1 MSRALI
7 SALSG
12 LTLLLAMKAIPAAN
26 EEAPSVYSGL
36 QGQVLL
42 ENDKVRVEKYLLAP
56 GQSTGR
62 HTHFSDQLLVFI
74 TGGVLR
80 SAAGRPTLWRDGRV
94 AWEKADEASD
104 DGSTNVGSTP
114 VEMIWVRLKQPSH
127 TGAPASAAPRDYHLN
142 YPNIPG
148 EDLLE
153 NDRLVV
159 QRFLVQPGQWEGVHA
174 HRPNMLYIHVKGG
187 QWGERTYKQPEHSSG
202 PFSPDGSVGWMR
214 IVDITEGHE
223 SHNEGSN
230 PIDLIWVTLK
240 D

>member
-1 MSRALI
+1 MSRAFFAAA
-7 SALSG
+7 SAAS
-12 LTLLLAMKAIPAAN
+12 LLLAMNAAPAAN
-26 EEAPSVYSGL
+26 QEVAPVYSAL

-62 HTHFSDQLLVFI
+62 HTRVSDQLLVF
-74 TGGVLR
+74 TKGGMLR
-80 SAAGRPTLWRDGRV
+80 SAAGRATLWRDGRV
-94 AWEKADEASD
+94 LFEPAGETAD
-104 DGSTNVGSTP
+104 DGSTNVGSSP
-114 VEMIWVRLKQPSH
+114 IEMIWVRLKQAPH
-127 TGAPASAAPRDYHLN
+127 TGAPARDYHLN

-159 QRFLVQPGQWEGVHA
+159 QRFLIQPGQWEGVHA

-187 QWGERTYKQPEHSSG
+187 QWGERTYKQPEHPSG
-202 PFSPDGSVGWMR
+202 PRSDDGSVGWMR
-214 IVDITEGHE
+214 IVDISEGHE
-223 SHNEGSN
+223 SRNEGSE

>member
-1 MSRALI
+1 MSRAFGCAI
-7 SALSG
+7 SAVA
-12 LTLLLAMKAIPAAN
+12 LLFAMNTASAAN
-26 EEAPSVYSGL
+26 EEVPSVYARL
-36 QGQVLL
+36 QGQVVL
-42 ENDKVRVEKYLLAP
+42 ENDKVRVEKYELAP

-74 TGGVLR
+74 KGGVLR
-80 SAAGRPTLWRDGRV
+80 SAAGRSTLWRDGRV
-94 AWEKADEASD
+94 AWESADNASD
-104 DGSTNVGSTP
+104 GGSTNVGTTP
-114 VEMIWVRLKQPSH
+114 IEMIWVRLKQAPA
-127 TGAPASAAPRDYHLN
+127 TVTPASAAPRDDHLG

-159 QRFLVQPGQWEGVHA
+159 QRFVVKPGQWEGVHA

-202 PFSPDGSVGWMR
+202 PLSADGSVGWMR
-214 IVDITEGHE
+214 IVDIGEGHE
-223 SHNEGSN
+223 SRNEGSE